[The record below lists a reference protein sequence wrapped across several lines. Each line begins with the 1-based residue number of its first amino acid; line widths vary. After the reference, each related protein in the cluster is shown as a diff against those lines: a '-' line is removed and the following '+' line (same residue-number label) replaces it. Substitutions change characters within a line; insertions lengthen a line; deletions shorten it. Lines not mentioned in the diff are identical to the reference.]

1 MSLPITDRNEATG
14 VGVMAAPRRGRRRRA
29 GVLALAVGIGLLGT
43 PGTASAA
50 PSDDELGAVT
60 AAADDV
66 AAQVS
71 RLLEQMGAAQAA
83 AEDATAR
90 AASAQVE
97 VDAMQRAAAAARV
110 AADTAAAEAQRAETD
125 LAGARDAVARFARS
139 SYMSGSSSPLL
150 ESLLTSSGPAQIV
163 QRAALLDA
171 AGSYRSTA
179 VSAASTARERA
190 VETQADAQSA
200 LTEADRLQDAALAE
214 LASAEGARTA
224 ATRVVADLQ
233 DRQNAAESELR
244 QARATLGGPAGATG
258 RSAPSVPVVVLAAGT
273 LRWRRSGRRVR
284 RPLPRLT
291 TGTRSPSASP
301 VATGASTPAT
311 ATTAACSS
319 RHRHGRRTAAAQY
332 APRADLATGSSRSP
346 SRRRCS
352 PPRARAPGRPAA
364 GISDPFP
371 VPASPMATPGC
382 DLRPRTR
389 FGDDTAARRRGVARE
404 QIGAGDRRQP
414 GYRAGDRPLLRRAG

>member
-14 VGVMAAPRRGRRRRA
+14 GRAEDGGDGRESSRWPSA
-29 GVLALAVGIGLLGT
+29 SACWAL

-71 RLLEQMGAAQAA
+71 QLLEQMGAAQAA

-90 AASAQVE
+90 AASAQAE

-110 AADTAAAEAQRAETD
+110 AAEAAAAEAQRAETD

-163 QRAALLDA
+163 ERAALLDA

-190 VETQADAQSA
+190 VETQTDAQSA
-200 LTEADRLQDAALAE
+200 RDGGRPPAGRSAGRTRL
-214 LASAEGARTA
+214 GGGG
-224 ATRVVADLQ
+224 Q
-233 DRQNAAESELR
+233 DRRNAGGGRSPGPAERCCRTSSSG
-244 QARATLGGPAGATG
+244 ADHAGGPAGAAG
-258 RSAPSVPVVVLAAGT
+258 RSAPRRPGRRPRRRHPPAED
-273 LRWRRSGRRVR
+273 RSGRQLR

-319 RHRHGRRTAAAQY
+319 ARRPGWRSAAA
-332 APRADLATGSSRSP
+332 PTR
-346 SRRRCS
+346 
-352 PPRARAPGRPAA
+352 RAPTWPRKSQQIAVAEKVLAAQGPGAWPTCGRN
-364 GISDPFP
+364 
-371 VPASPMATPGC
+371 
-382 DLRPRTR
+382 L
-389 FGDDTAARRRGVARE
+389 
-404 QIGAGDRRQP
+404 
-414 GYRAGDRPLLRRAG
+414 